1 MITLSVIAALSPDSI
16 AWDEG
21 RGSVAGF
28 GARRQ
33 KSQAVNYFIKYRTTD
48 GRQRWQSIG
57 RHGAPWTPEMARNE
71 AKRLLGEVVAG
82 NDPAALKQDIKKA
95 ATVSELCD
103 DYIKAAEA
111 GRVLTRRR
119 VAKKPSTLSTDKGRI
134 ERHIKPL
141 LGRLKVGAVTRLD
154 IEKFR
159 DGVADGATQVT
170 IKTGKHGLAR
180 VTGGQGAAS
189 RTLGLLGAI
198 FTFAQK
204 RGLRTDNPCK
214 GIERFADGQRERRLS
229 NQEYE
234 ALGSGLTSMPKT
246 IWPIAVAAAKFLA
259 VTGWRRDEVI
269 TLTWTDVDL
278 VTRTARLQDT
288 KSGRSMRPLSK
299 AACKILSDLPK
310 TKGVLVFPSS
320 QNADKPMRGF
330 HKTWLRIAVKAG
342 LPADITPQVL
352 RHSFASNAAD
362 LGYTELTI
370 AALIGHRKGS
380 VTSKYVHHADAVLMK
395 AADTVADQ
403 ICGLMREDSIQSN
416 VLSFP
421 G

>member
-1 MITLSVIAALSPDSI
+1 
-16 AWDEG
+16 
-21 RGSVAGF
+21 
-28 GARRQ
+28 
-33 KSQAVNYFIKYRTTD
+33 
-48 GRQRWQSIG
+48 
-57 RHGAPWTPEMARNE
+57 
-71 AKRLLGEVVAG
+71 
-82 NDPAALKQDIKKA
+82 
-95 ATVSELCD
+95 
-103 DYIKAAEA
+103 
-111 GRVLTRRR
+111 
-119 VAKKPSTLSTDKGRI
+119 PSTLSTDKGRI

-204 RGLRTDNPCK
+204 RGLRADNPVR
-214 GIERFADGQRERRLS
+214 GVERFADGQRERRLS

-234 ALGSGLTSMPKT
+234 ALGSALTSMPKT
-246 IWPIAVAAAKFLA
+246 IWPIAVAAVKFLA
-259 VTGWRRDEVI
+259 VTGWRRDEAI
-269 TLTWTDVDL
+269 TLTWADVDL

-299 AACKILSDLPK
+299 AACQILSDLPR
-310 TKGVLVFPSS
+310 TKAILVFPSS
-320 QNADKPMRGF
+320 QDADKPLRGF
-330 HKTWLRIAVKAG
+330 HKTWLRIAAKAG
-342 LPADITPQVL
+342 LPADITPHIL

-362 LGYTELTI
+362 LGYSELTI

-380 VTSKYVHHADAVLMK
+380 VTSKYAHHADAVLLK

-403 ICGLMREDSIQSN
+403 ICGLMRDDTIVSN